1 MRLKSSEITSGCL
14 SPDSHVRTVTR
25 FELSDSFQCRGT
37 SIRGDQGG
45 SPPHVRSG
53 PQAGPGTRGPA
64 PQIEQVLQQE
74 SHHAAC
80 SCPRVLNL
88 GGTQRGDGES

>member
-74 SHHAAC
+74 AHPSGLRR
-80 SCPRVLNL
+80 PRVLHL
-88 GGTQRGDGES
+88 GGP